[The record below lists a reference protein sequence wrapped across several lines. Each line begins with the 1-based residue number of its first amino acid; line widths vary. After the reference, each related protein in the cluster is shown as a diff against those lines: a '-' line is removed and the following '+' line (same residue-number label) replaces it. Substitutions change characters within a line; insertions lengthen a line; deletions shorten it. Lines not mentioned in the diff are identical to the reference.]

1 MTMQE
6 LEKTS
11 VSDSTSVR
19 KVAAAGGLGTLI
31 EYYDYALYG
40 YVSTIIAPLFF
51 PGHDPVASLLSVL
64 AVFALSYVVRP
75 IGGIFFGWVG
85 DRFGRRRALLV
96 TVIGIGAANTALGLL
111 PTYAV
116 VGVLAPILLVI
127 VRITQGFFA
136 GGEVGG
142 AATVIS
148 EAAPPGKKARYG
160 AFTPM
165 GTNGGFALAS
175 AAVGVVAGLLAESQ
189 LDSWGWRIP
198 FLLGLPLT
206 VLCYMARRMLPDID
220 KNIKHSGSHGFPLFS
235 AIRRYPKALLQATA
249 LGIGVQGAAYIGSTF
264 ITIYLVT
271 HLHYPKSSV
280 YWITAGVTLW
290 AVALMPFTGR
300 LADRIGTLAAAAIG
314 LGGYAVLTYP
324 AFLLM
329 DQHSLGLAALGYLLI
344 MTNMAFLQ
352 VASFTITPQLFP
364 DEVRYTGTA
373 LATNLSVV
381 IAGGTAPFIATWLV
395 AHTHNLRSPYFFVAT
410 TSVIGLLA
418 VASIWK
424 RHGLR
429 SIDSTPPADAATR
442 GTPSAAI

>member
-6 LEKTS
+6 LEKTT
-11 VSDSTSVR
+11 VSDTTSVR

-75 IGGIFFGWVG
+75 IGGVFFGWVG
-85 DRFGRRRALLV
+85 DRFRRRPAPLV
-96 TVIGIGAANTALGLL
+96 TVIGIGAATTALGLL

-116 VGVLAPILLVI
+116 VGVLAPILLVL

-175 AAVGVVAGLLAESQ
+175 AAVGVVAGVLAEHP
-189 LDSWGWRIP
+189 LDSWGWRSP

-220 KNIKHSGSHGFPLFS
+220 KNITHAGSHGFPLIAAF
-235 AIRRYPKALLQATA
+235 RQYPKALIQATA

-264 ITIYLVT
+264 ISIYLVT
-271 HLHYPKSSV
+271 SLHYPKSTV
-280 YWITAGVTLW
+280 YWVTAAVTLW

-300 LADRIGTLAAAAIG
+300 LADHTGALKGAALGLAGHAAN
-314 LGGYAVLTYP
+314 TYP
-324 AFLLM
+324 GLLLM
-329 DQHSLGLAALGYLLI
+329 DHHSLALAALGYLLI

-352 VASFTITPQLFP
+352 VASFTITPALFP

-373 LATNLSVV
+373 LATNISVV
-381 IAGGTAPFIATWLV
+381 IAGGTAPYIATWLV
-395 AHTHNLRSPYFFVAT
+395 AHTHNLRAPYF
-410 TSVIGLLA
+410 
-418 VASIWK
+418 
-424 RHGLR
+424 
-429 SIDSTPPADAATR
+429 
-442 GTPSAAI
+442 